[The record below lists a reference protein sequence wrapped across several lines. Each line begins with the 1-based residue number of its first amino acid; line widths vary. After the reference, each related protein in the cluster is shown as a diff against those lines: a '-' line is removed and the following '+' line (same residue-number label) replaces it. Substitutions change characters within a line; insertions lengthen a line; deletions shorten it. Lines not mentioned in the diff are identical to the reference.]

1 MYAVLTTGGK
11 QYRVEQGDRLKIE
24 KLSGAVGDEVR
35 FDNVLLF
42 GGTANIKIGCP
53 HVEGVV
59 VKGLI
64 LEQDRSKKVII
75 YKVKRRKKFR
85 KTQGHRQAFSRVE
98 ITAIEGA

>member
-24 KLSGAVGDEVR
+24 KISGAVGDEVS
-35 FDNVLLF
+35 FNDVLMI
-42 GGTANIKIGCP
+42 GGTDNIKIGCP
-53 HVEGVV
+53 HVKGAVV
-59 VKGLI
+59 TGRI
-64 LEQDRSKKVII
+64 LEQDRSKKVIV

-85 KTQGHRQAFSRVE
+85 KTLGHRQAFSRVE

>member
-24 KLSGAVGDEVR
+24 KISGAVGDEVS
-35 FDNVLLF
+35 FNDILMI
-42 GGTANIKIGCP
+42 GGTDNIKIGCP
-53 HVEGVV
+53 HVKGVV
-59 VKGLI
+59 VRGRI
-64 LEQDRSKKVII
+64 LEQDRSKKVIV
-75 YKVKRRKKFR
+75 YKVRRRKKFR